1 MILGIGLNVWNEEFP
16 DELKQIATAL
26 TPLKTTRNEICA
38 ALLNEVLPISSS
50 FSFDEEILVEYK
62 RRSNVLGKTV
72 EFVKN
77 RAPIEGV
84 AEDIDETGG
93 LIIRLQNGE
102 VETLHSGEVSIRR
115 K

>member
-1 MILGIGLNVWNEEFP
+1 M
-16 DELKQIATAL
+16 
-26 TPLKTTRNEICA
+26 
-38 ALLNEVLPISSS
+38 
-50 FSFDEEILVEYK
+50 
-62 RRSNVLGKTV
+62 

-93 LIIRLQNGE
+93 LIVRLQNGE